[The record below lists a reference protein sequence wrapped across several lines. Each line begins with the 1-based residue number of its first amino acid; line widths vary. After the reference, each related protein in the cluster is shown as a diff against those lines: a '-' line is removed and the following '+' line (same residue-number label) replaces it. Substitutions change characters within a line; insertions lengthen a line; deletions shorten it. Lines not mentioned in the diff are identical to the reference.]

1 MSLSCIDQT
10 QLIFRKL
17 KVSLSELNEEFSNLF
32 NLKEVLMN
40 QHELTSILAYHE
52 LEIDAI
58 YLCSHDFEFL
68 EQFLK
73 SSSRSLDDC
82 FLTLYDFQDEI
93 EDFSLDSFSLQ
104 TQILAE
110 KVKNLTNQ
118 SMNFITELEEILQ
131 NCRDLILRNQLR
143 YENRF
148 KYENLFQNYMNNEIS
163 WSSFRSK
170 FIDFYLNEYTQV
182 ETSNES
188 WAIVFVSNSKVESF
202 GLLIDSLSESILSK
216 NKEVFHQEI
225 RNVYIEIQKYC

>member
-93 EDFSLDSFSLQ
+93 EDFSFDSFSLQ

-148 KYENLFQNYMNNEIS
+148 KYENLFQNYMDNEIS

>member
-148 KYENLFQNYMNNEIS
+148 KYENLFQNYMDNEIS

>member
-10 QLIFRKL
+10 QLIFRKV
-17 KVSLSELNEEFSNLF
+17 KVSLSELNEEVSNLF

-52 LEIDAI
+52 LEMDAI
-58 YLCSHDFEFL
+58 YLCTHDFEFL

-93 EDFSLDSFSLQ
+93 EDFSFDSFSVQ

-110 KVKNLTNQ
+110 KVKNLTKQ

-131 NCRDLILRNQLR
+131 NCRDLILRNQLQ

-148 KYENLFQNYMNNEIS
+148 KYENLFQNYMDNEIS

-182 ETSNES
+182 ENSNES

>member
-93 EDFSLDSFSLQ
+93 EDFSFDSFSLQ

-148 KYENLFQNYMNNEIS
+148 KYENLFQNYMDNEIS

-216 NKEVFHQEI
+216 NKEVFH
-225 RNVYIEIQKYC
+225 

>member
-93 EDFSLDSFSLQ
+93 EDFSFDSFSLQ